1 MTQQEDKRILGVRMK
16 LYVILPEVDI
26 GENSDIASPL
36 PLPFLELLVF

>member
-1 MTQQEDKRILGVRMK
+1 MK

>member
-1 MTQQEDKRILGVRMK
+1 MNFMK

-36 PLPFLELLVF
+36 PLPFLELLVFWVGHPVVSH